1 MYPHLLDSDACVRLL
16 HRNGSAGC
24 STPGNSAVEGNLWRL
39 SDRDM
44 EAGSGQHIPRGSV
57 AVLPAA
63 ALEDFL
69 ASLSADAA
77 WASHWAGAL
86 VLAHAP
92 GTHLPSNPLPA
103 SGALWPGSEAEAP
116 SHAWNPAGTGSVL
129 RALPFPLF
137 SLNAS
142 ASERVAA
149 TLSRA
154 PSTGAGPSP
163 AARMDVRMAVP
174 AGATSEAC
182 LAARTCLPLG
192 GHTVW
197 ARVGPRGSRPA
208 PVLVAAVQDEASLFH
223 AGGGA
228 GAHAGASGLIA
239 TLAAARALGRRP
251 PAAGRAP
258 IVFAAFAG
266 EAWGA
271 LGSRRLLYQAAGGD
285 ADALDPARPAR
296 LLEVGRVG
304 CVPGALHVHGADRG
318 TLGTL
323 RAAAAAVP
331 GLRLAEASVGGLP
344 PGSAAQS
351 YRRVHPDLPLAVLT
365 DYDAAWPSDAGT
377 PTDGLDRLDV
387 RALAAAAELVAR
399 AAHAWAS
406 SAGGDG
412 DGAPGLG
419 VDADSLE
426 RDVAQLLACFGPQG
440 LACPLAAAVLRGG
453 AGPGAGPPSSY
464 VGILRSLTKDSQ
476 ASDPLVKGARERFLL
491 GYLAYAAAGIRPEA
505 EGYVPRGRPCSAA
518 SELQCPGGGVCVG
531 AQTQDRSSECL
542 NVTAK
547 YVPAYPTALE
557 CRACDGQR
565 AGGEGWHF
573 TDAAATWEAS
583 FGWPEEDVW
592 AESNWP
598 TGTPSLSLL
607 LRESAAR
614 EQQVLLAGVGVA
626 LLCVAGVALLQKQAR
641 GWLPGAAG
649 GDG

>member
-1 MYPHLLDSDACVRLL
+1 MTITNAVMIMFLFGCIQVAQCGVGIRTVADLTQAMYPHLPDSDACVRLL

-57 AVLPAA
+57 AVLSAA

-103 SGALWPGSEAEAP
+103 SGALRPGSEAEAP

-129 RALPFPLF
+129 RALP
-137 SLNAS
+137 
-142 ASERVAA
+142 
-149 TLSRA
+149 
-154 PSTGAGPSP
+154 
-163 AARMDVRMAVP
+163 
-174 AGATSEAC
+174 
-182 LAARTCLPLG
+182 
-192 GHTVW
+192 
-197 ARVGPRGSRPA
+197 
-208 PVLVAAVQDEASLFH
+208 
-223 AGGGA
+223 
-228 GAHAGASGLIA
+228 I
-239 TLAAARALGRRP
+239 
-251 PAAGRAP
+251 
-258 IVFAAFAG
+258 
-266 EAWGA
+266 
-271 LGSRRLLYQAAGGD
+271 
-285 ADALDPARPAR
+285 
-296 LLEVGRVG
+296 
-304 CVPGALHVHGADRG
+304 PGALHVHGADRG

-344 PGSAAQS
+344 PGSAAHS

-387 RALAAAAELVAR
+387 RALAVAAELVAR

-406 SAGGDG
+406 SGGGDG
-412 DGAPGLG
+412 DDTPGLS

-426 RDVAQLLACFGPQG
+426 HDVAQLLACFGPQG

-453 AGPGAGPPSSY
+453 AGPRAGPPSSY

-491 GYLAYAAAGIRPEA
+491 GYLAYAAAGIWPEA

-573 TDAAATWEAS
+573 TEAAATWEAS

-614 EQQVLLAGVGVA
+614 ERQVLLAGVGVA

>member
-1 MYPHLLDSDACVRLL
+1 
-16 HRNGSAGC
+16 
-24 STPGNSAVEGNLWRL
+24 
-39 SDRDM
+39 M
-44 EAGSGQHIPRGSV
+44 EA
-57 AVLPAA
+57 
-63 ALEDFL
+63 
-69 ASLSADAA
+69 
-77 WASHWAGAL
+77 
-86 VLAHAP
+86 
-92 GTHLPSNPLPA
+92 
-103 SGALWPGSEAEAP
+103 
-116 SHAWNPAGTGSVL
+116 
-129 RALPFPLF
+129 
-137 SLNAS
+137 
-142 ASERVAA
+142 
-149 TLSRA
+149 
-154 PSTGAGPSP
+154 
-163 AARMDVRMAVP
+163 
-174 AGATSEAC
+174 
-182 LAARTCLPLG
+182 
-192 GHTVW
+192 
-197 ARVGPRGSRPA
+197 
-208 PVLVAAVQDEASLFH
+208 LVAGKRGEFGLRPPPPEHRAFHDE
-223 AGGGA
+223 
-228 GAHAGASGLIA
+228 IV
-239 TLAAARALGRRP
+239 AARA
-251 PAAGRAP
+251 AA
-258 IVFAAFAG
+258 V
-266 EAWGA
+266 
-271 LGSRRLLYQAAGGD
+271 
-285 ADALDPARPAR
+285 
-296 LLEVGRVG
+296 
-304 CVPGALHVHGADRG
+304 
-318 TLGTL
+318 
-323 RAAAAAVP
+323 AAAAAVAGKRLTAAARAEAGAGLALDPTADPIWADLALEAIPPTPP
-331 GLRLAEASVGGLP
+331 GFDYALVYSVEPELAPALEATLESRELERAIEADMVCRGYRYKLDAALRSHFAAVAEASKRAMRLDADLADGCLLGDAGDGADLADDGDPYAQKGKRGKGGRRAGYLLDDFAEL
-344 PGSAAQS
+344 GDADAAHS

-387 RALAAAAELVAR
+387 RALAVAAELVAR

-406 SAGGDG
+406 SGGGDG
-412 DGAPGLG
+412 DDTPGLS

-453 AGPGAGPPSSY
+453 AGPRAGPPSSY

-531 AQTQDRSSECL
+531 AQTQDRQAWGVLRVRAALQAGLRFRSSECL

-573 TDAAATWEAS
+573 TEAAATWEAS

-614 EQQVLLAGVGVA
+614 ERQVLLAGVGVA

>member
-1 MYPHLLDSDACVRLL
+1 M
-16 HRNGSAGC
+16 
-24 STPGNSAVEGNLWRL
+24 
-39 SDRDM
+39 
-44 EAGSGQHIPRGSV
+44 
-57 AVLPAA
+57 AVLSAA

-103 SGALWPGSEAEAP
+103 SGALRPGSEAEAP

-129 RALPFPLF
+129 RALPIPLF

-223 AGGGA
+223 ARGGA

-271 LGSRRLLYQAAGGD
+271 LGSRRLLYQAAAGD

-331 GLRLAEASVGGLP
+331 GLRLAEASVGGGAKGGAGGVWIGGLQPPSGPGARLGGWGRGLLCAMPHHWLPLP
-344 PGSAAQS
+344 PPDASAQACPRGA
-351 YRRVHPDLPLAVLT
+351 RRSPT
-365 DYDAAWPSDAGT
+365 AAST
-377 PTDGLDRLDV
+377 PTSRWPCSPTTTRRG
-387 RALAAAAELVAR
+387 RAMPARRPTAWTAWTCARSRSRRSSSRAPHTHGPPAAAATATTLR
-399 AAHAWAS
+399 A
-406 SAGGDG
+406 
-412 DGAPGLG
+412 
-419 VDADSLE
+419 
-426 RDVAQLLACFGPQG
+426 
-440 LACPLAAAVLRGG
+440 
-453 AGPGAGPPSSY
+453 
-464 VGILRSLTKDSQ
+464 
-476 ASDPLVKGARERFLL
+476 
-491 GYLAYAAAGIRPEA
+491 
-505 EGYVPRGRPCSAA
+505 
-518 SELQCPGGGVCVG
+518 
-531 AQTQDRSSECL
+531 
-542 NVTAK
+542 
-547 YVPAYPTALE
+547 
-557 CRACDGQR
+557 
-565 AGGEGWHF
+565 
-573 TDAAATWEAS
+573 
-583 FGWPEEDVW
+583 
-592 AESNWP
+592 
-598 TGTPSLSLL
+598 
-607 LRESAAR
+607 
-614 EQQVLLAGVGVA
+614 
-626 LLCVAGVALLQKQAR
+626 
-641 GWLPGAAG
+641 
-649 GDG
+649 